1 MKQLEAIL
9 KSATTKQL
17 GVNLTVAIVVPIVV
31 NAVAPFVRP
40 VGRSVLKTSILAIE
54 KLRETASEFGELVE
68 DLTAE
73 VQDELQQRREQTA
86 GLVDSE
92 QSSSNNRTDKD
103 N

>member
-1 MKQLEAIL
+1 MKQLEALL
-9 KSATTKQL
+9 KSNTTKQL
-17 GVNLTVAIVVPIVV
+17 AVNLTAAIVVPIVV

-40 VGRSVLKTSILAIE
+40 VGRSVLKTGILAIE

-86 GLVDSE
+86 GLVSSE
-92 QSSSNNRTDKD
+92 KKSNRGQQNID
-103 N
+103 

>member
-9 KSATTKQL
+9 RSATTKQL
-17 GVNLTVAIVVPIVV
+17 AVNLTVAIVVPIVV
-31 NAVAPFVRP
+31 SAVTPFVRP
-40 VGRSVLKTSILAIE
+40 VGRGVLKTGILAIE

-86 GLVDSE
+86 GLVNSE
-92 QSSSNNRTDKD
+92 QGSYNRTDKD

>member
-9 KSATTKQL
+9 RSAAKNEL
-17 GVNLTVAIVVPIVV
+17 VVNLTVAIVVPIVV

-40 VGRSVLKTSILAIE
+40 VGRGVLKTGIMAVE
-54 KLRETASEFGELVE
+54 KLRETASEFGELVD

-73 VQDELQQRREQTA
+73 VQEELQQRREHTA

-92 QSSSNNRTDKD
+92 TDSRNSHD
-103 N
+103 